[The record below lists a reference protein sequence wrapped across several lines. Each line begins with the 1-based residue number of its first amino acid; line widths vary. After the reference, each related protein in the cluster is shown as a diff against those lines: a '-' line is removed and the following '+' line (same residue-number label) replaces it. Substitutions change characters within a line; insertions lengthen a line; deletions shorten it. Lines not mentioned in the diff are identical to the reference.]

1 MKILKYLYIFN
12 GCVVFCIIAL
22 VSLFLK
28 AISGNARTIDV
39 ALEIND
45 AANVATGG
53 KRGEKVSSRAWRNR
67 NESRFWGLMVQ
78 VINLLFW
85 DKTHCLTSYK
95 NDFARGVYVSVS
107 V

>member
-1 MKILKYLYIFN
+1 MRIKNTAIYLYIFT
-12 GCVVFCIIAL
+12 GCVLFCVIAL

-28 AISGNARTIDV
+28 AITANGKAIDV

-67 NESRFWGLMVQ
+67 AHSKFWVGMVKL
-78 VINLLFW
+78 INLLFW
-85 DKTHCLTSYK
+85 SKAHCLQSFEADK
-95 NDFARGVYVSVS
+95 LRGVYK
-107 V
+107 